1 MLARVVGVRS
11 VWVVLLCLCLY
22 ARQSHGILTVR
33 GMGWWHAHR
42 ARRGR
47 AHCSVDDGGRSKC
60 DSHFFTAASSLSLLC
75 ACLRLTWRPS
85 PGCLV
90 HVSGLVEPAP
100 LRVVDAPNLPASG
113 VDSTRPLCLPWYRGG
128 PIGACP
134 PLKRCA
140 PPVSLSACH
149 GAGGGAPGRCVSP
162 EPVLFRRILGE
173 CAGVCVPRG
182 KALATF
188 IGEPR
193 LVRRR
198 ARSRPLTWW
207 GTPSRRAARRSCRR
221 HAGGHSGTGSRTRAG

>member
-1 MLARVVGVRS
+1 
-11 VWVVLLCLCLY
+11 
-22 ARQSHGILTVR
+22 
-33 GMGWWHAHR
+33 MGWWHAHR
-42 ARRGR
+42 SRRGR
-47 AHCSVDDGGRSKC
+47 AHCSVDDGGRSSVTHAFFSPPPLL
-60 DSHFFTAASSLSLLC
+60 SHRC

-100 LRVVDAPNLPASG
+100 LRVIDAPNLPASE

-182 KALATF
+182 KALATSV
-188 IGEPR
+188 GEPR

-198 ARSRPLTWW
+198 ARSRPLTLW

>member
-1 MLARVVGVRS
+1 MRRRSCGAPRSWRLRGGRCPWPIGRSCRTLGDRVSLSGQLGSGGWRLGPVRGGRNGTVLARVVGVCS

-47 AHCSVDDGGRSKC
+47 SHCSVDDGGRSKC

-75 ACLRLTWRPS
+75 ACLRLTWRPP

-100 LRVVDAPNLPASG
+100 LRVVDAPNLPASE
-113 VDSTRPLCLPWYRGG
+113 VDSTRPLFLPWYRGG

-134 PLKRCA
+134 HLKRCA

-162 EPVLFRRILGE
+162 EPVLS
-173 CAGVCVPRG
+173 P
-182 KALATF
+182 
-188 IGEPR
+188 
-193 LVRRR
+193 
-198 ARSRPLTWW
+198 
-207 GTPSRRAARRSCRR
+207 PSR
-221 HAGGHSGTGSRTRAG
+221 

>member
-1 MLARVVGVRS
+1 MPDNRTVSIPCEAWDGGMHTARDVV
-11 VWVVLLCLCLY
+11 
-22 ARQSHGILTVR
+22 ALTVR
-33 GMGWWHAHR
+33 STTGAVQSVTHTFSPPPLLSHR
-42 ARRGR
+42 
-47 AHCSVDDGGRSKC
+47 
-60 DSHFFTAASSLSLLC
+60 C

-100 LRVVDAPNLPASG
+100 LRVVDAPNLPASE
-113 VDSTRPLCLPWYRGG
+113 VDSTPALC
-128 PIGACP
+128 
-134 PLKRCA
+134 
-140 PPVSLSACH
+140 ACH
-149 GAGGGAPGRCVSP
+149 GIGGGRSVRVRPSSGVLPPFHCLPVMVPAAAPLAGALAPSRC
-162 EPVLFRRILGE
+162 FRRLLGE